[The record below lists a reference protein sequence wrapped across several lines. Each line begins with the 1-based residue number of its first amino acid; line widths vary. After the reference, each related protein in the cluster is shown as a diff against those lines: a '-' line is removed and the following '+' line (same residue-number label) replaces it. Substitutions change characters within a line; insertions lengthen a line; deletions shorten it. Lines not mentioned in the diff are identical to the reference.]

1 MSGIAGIA
9 RTGQTELV
17 NQMLDRLSHRGSDWR
32 ETYEVDGTTVG
43 ALGSKIQEHDLTDLK
58 SKGLAQDR
66 ASAGHFAQAQARA
79 GGFEFQRDTLGVR
92 PLYYGWTNASRG
104 AFCFASEVKG
114 LLAVTR
120 DIHEM
125 PPGYSFDG
133 KQMTKNA
140 EITVQPVLDES
151 AETIARELRKRL
163 EAAVQARI
171 GNGDVGSWL
180 SGGLDSSVMVALAR
194 PHVSRLHTFAAG
206 MAGAPDLE
214 FSRIAADFVHAEHHE
229 RVVQPKEMIASL
241 GEVIYALESFDA
253 WLVRSS
259 VMNYLAAKTAADY
272 VPAVFSGEG
281 GDELF
286 AGYDY
291 LKSLDPASLPSELI
305 DISNRLHNT
314 ALQRVD
320 RCSSAF
326 GVVAHVGF
334 LDAGVVEYALQIP
347 TNLKL
352 RNGVEKWIL
361 RESMQGTLPDA
372 VLWRTK
378 AKFWQ
383 GAGVDDFLARHAEGQ
398 ISDADFKRERTL
410 PDGAQLNTKEELF
423 YYRIF
428 RERFGEFDD
437 LSWMGRTKGSPVA

>member
-1 MSGIAGIA
+1 
-9 RTGQTELV
+9 
-17 NQMLDRLSHRGSDWR
+17 MLDRLSHRGRHWCEIR
-32 ETYEVDGTTVG
+32 EAEGTTLGV
-43 ALGSKIQEHDLTDLK
+43 LGSQIQQADLK
-58 SKGLAQDR
+58 ELPKGIVRDQ
-66 ASAGHFAQAQARA
+66 ASAGHFAQAQAQN
-79 GGFEFQRDTLGVR
+79 GGFELQRDRLGVR
-92 PLYYGWTNASRG
+92 PLYYGWTSDG

-114 LLAVTR
+114 MLAVTR

-133 KQMTKNA
+133 GKMTMNA
-140 EITVQPVLDES
+140 EITVQPELNES
-151 AETIARELRKRL
+151 AETIARELRRRL
-163 EAAVQARI
+163 ESTVQARI

-180 SGGLDSSVMVALAR
+180 SGGLDSSVMVALAH
-194 PHVSRLHTFAAG
+194 PHVSKLHTFAAG

-214 FSRIAADFVHAEHHE
+214 FARVAAEFLHAEHHE
-229 RVVQPKEMIASL
+229 RVIQPAEMFASL
-241 GEVIYALESFDA
+241 SDVIYALESFDA
-253 WLVRSS
+253 WLIRSS
-259 VMNYLAAKTAADY
+259 VMNYLVAKTAADY

-291 LKSLDPASLPSELI
+291 LKSLDPAELPSELI
-305 DISNRLHNT
+305 DITNRLHNT

-326 GVVAHVGF
+326 GTVAHVGF
-334 LDAGVVEYALQIP
+334 LDDNVVDYALQIP
-347 TNLKL
+347 SGLKL

-361 RESMQGTLPDA
+361 RESMRDALPDSI
-372 VLWRTK
+372 LWRPK

-383 GAGVDDFLARHAEGQ
+383 GAGVEDFLARHAKEQ
-398 ISDADFKRERTL
+398 ISDADFKLERNL
-410 PDGAQLNTKEELF
+410 PNGVQLNTKEELF

-428 RERFGEFDD
+428 RERFGDFDD

>member
-1 MSGIAGIA
+1 MSAIAGITQSG
-9 RTGQTELV
+9 RIELV
-17 NQMLDRLSHRGSDWR
+17 NQMLDKMAHRGRDWR
-32 ETYEVDGTTVG
+32 EARESEGTTIG
-43 ALGSKIQEHDLTDLK
+43 ALGSKTQERDLTDLK
-58 SKGLAQDR
+58 SQGLAQDY

-79 GGFEFQRDTLGVR
+79 GGFELQRDTLGVR
-92 PLYYGWTNASRG
+92 PLYYGWTEDGS
-104 AFCFASEVKG
+104 FCFASEVKG

-125 PPGYSFDG
+125 PPGHSFDG
-133 KQMTKNA
+133 KEMKKNA
-140 EITVQPVLDES
+140 EITVQPALNES
-151 AETIARELRKRL
+151 VETIARELRKRL
-163 EAAVQARI
+163 EESVQARI
-171 GNGDVGSWL
+171 GNGDIGSWL

-194 PHVSRLHTFAAG
+194 PHVSKLHTFAAG

-214 FSRIAADFVHAEHHE
+214 FARIAADFIHAEHHE
-229 RVVQPKEMIASL
+229 RVVQPEEMVACL

-291 LKSLDPASLPSELI
+291 LKALDPAALPSELI
-305 DISNRLHNT
+305 DITNRLHNT

-320 RCSSAF
+320 RSSSAF
-326 GVVAHVGF
+326 GTVAHVGF
-334 LDAGVVEYALQIP
+334 LDPGVVEYALKIP
-347 TNLKL
+347 ASLKL

-361 RESMQGTLPDA
+361 REAMQGTLPDA

-383 GAGVDDFLARHAEGQ
+383 GAGVENLLARHAEEQ
-398 ISDADFKRERTL
+398 ISDADFKHERIL
-410 PDGAQLNTKEELF
+410 PGDAQLNTKEELF

-437 LSWMGRTKGSPVA
+437 LSWMGRTKGSSVA

>member
-9 RTGQTELV
+9 RAGQTEQVSL
-17 NQMLDRLSHRGSDWR
+17 MLDRLSHRGKHWCEIRDV
-32 ETYEVDGTTVG
+32 EGTTLG
-43 ALGSKIQEHDLTDLK
+43 GLGSKIQQADLK
-58 SKGLAQDR
+58 ELPKGLVRDQ
-66 ASAGHFAQAQARA
+66 ASAGHFAQAEARN
-79 GGFEFQRDTLGVR
+79 GGFELRRDRLGVR
-92 PLYYGWTNASRG
+92 PLYYGWTSDG

-114 LLAVTR
+114 LLPVTR

-133 KQMTKNA
+133 VEMKKQSEVTL
-140 EITVQPVLDES
+140 QPELNES

-163 EAAVQARI
+163 EASVQARI
-171 GNGDVGSWL
+171 GDGDIGSWL

-194 PHVSRLHTFAAG
+194 PRVNKLHTFAAG

-214 FSRIAADFVHAEHHE
+214 FARIAANFLGTEHHE
-229 RVVQPKEMIASL
+229 RVIQPEEMFAAL
-241 GEVIYALESFDA
+241 GDVIYALESFDA
-253 WLVRSS
+253 WLIRSS
-259 VMNYLAAKTAADY
+259 VMNYLVAQTAADY

-286 AGYDY
+286 AGYEY
-291 LKSLDPASLPSELI
+291 LKSLDPASLPAELV
-305 DISNRLHNT
+305 DIVNRLHNT

-326 GVVAHVGF
+326 GTVAHVGF
-334 LDAGVVEYALQIP
+334 LDDGVVDYALQIP
-347 TNLKL
+347 ARLKL
-352 RNGVEKWIL
+352 HEGVEKWVL
-361 RESMQGTLPDA
+361 RKAMEDTLPDS

-383 GAGVDDFLARHAEGQ
+383 GAGVEDFLARHAEEK
-398 ISDADFKRERTL
+398 ISDADFKHERTL
-410 PDGAQLNTKEELF
+410 SDGVRLNTKEELF

-437 LSWMGRTKGSPVA
+437 LSWMGRTKGSPVT

>member
-1 MSGIAGIA
+1 MSAIAGIA
-9 RTGQTELV
+9 RAGQTEQV
-17 NQMLDRLSHRGSDWR
+17 SRMLDRLSHRGRRWR
-32 ETYEVDGTTVG
+32 EIREVEGATLG
-43 ALGSKIQEHDLTDLK
+43 ALGSKIQQADLK
-58 SKGLAQDR
+58 ELPNGMVRDR
-66 ASAGHFAQAQARA
+66 ASAGHFAHAQAQN
-79 GGFEFQRDTLGVR
+79 GGFELQRDRLGVR
-92 PLYYGWTNASRG
+92 PLYYGWTNDG

-120 DIHEM
+120 DVHEM

-133 KQMTKNA
+133 KELKKQA
-140 EITVQPVLDES
+140 GITLQPELNES

-163 EAAVQARI
+163 ESSVQGRI

-194 PHVSRLHTFAAG
+194 PHVNKLHTFAAG

-214 FSRIAADFVHAEHHE
+214 FACVAADFLQTEHHE
-229 RVVQPKEMIASL
+229 RVVQPEEMFAAL
-241 GEVIYALESFDA
+241 GDVIYALESFDA
-253 WLVRSS
+253 WLIRSS
-259 VMNYLAAKTAADY
+259 VMNYLVAQTAADY

-291 LKSLDPASLPSELI
+291 LKSLAPAELPSELI
-305 DISNRLHNT
+305 DITNRLHNT

-326 GVVAHVGF
+326 GTVAHVGF
-334 LDAGVVEYALQIP
+334 LDDGVVDYALQIP
-347 TNLKL
+347 ASLKL
-352 RNGVEKWIL
+352 RDGMEKWIL
-361 RESMQGTLPDA
+361 RKAMEGTLPDS
-372 VLWRTK
+372 VLWRPK

-383 GAGVDDFLARHAEGQ
+383 GAGVEDFLARHAEEK
-398 ISDADFKRERTL
+398 ISDADFKRERNL
-410 PDGAQLNTKEELF
+410 PNGVLVNTKEELF

-428 RERFGEFDD
+428 RERFGDFDD
-437 LSWMGRTKGSPVA
+437 LAWMGRTKGSPMA

>member
-9 RTGQTELV
+9 RAGQTKLV
-17 NQMLDRLSHRGSDWR
+17 NQMLDKISHRGSDWR
-32 ETYEVDGTTVG
+32 EMYEVEGTTIG
-43 ALGSKIQEHDLTDLK
+43 ALGSKIQKRDLADLK
-58 SKGLAQDR
+58 SKGLARDY
-66 ASAGHFAQAQARA
+66 ASAGHFAQSQARA
-79 GGFEFQRDTLGVR
+79 SGFELQRDTLGVR
-92 PLYYGWTNASRG
+92 PLYYGWTDDG

-125 PPGYSFDG
+125 PSGHSFDG
-133 KQMTKNA
+133 KQMKKNT
-140 EITVQPVLDES
+140 EITLQPALKES

-163 EAAVQARI
+163 ETSVQARI

-194 PHVSRLHTFAAG
+194 PHVSKLHTFAAG

-214 FSRIAADFVHAEHHE
+214 FARAAAEFIHADHHE
-229 RVVQPKEMIASL
+229 RVVQPEELYASL
-241 GEVIYALESFDA
+241 SEAICALESFDA
-253 WLVRSS
+253 WLIRSS
-259 VMNYLAAKTAADY
+259 VMNYLVAKAAADY

-291 LKSLDPASLPSELI
+291 LKPLDPAAIPAELV
-305 DISNRLHNT
+305 DITNRLHNT

-326 GVVAHVGF
+326 GTVAHVGF
-334 LDAGVVEYALQIP
+334 LDEGVVEYALQIP
-347 TNLKL
+347 ADLKL

-361 RESMQGTLPDA
+361 REAMKDALPDS
-372 VLWRTK
+372 VLWRPK

-383 GAGVDDFLARHAEGQ
+383 GAGVEDYLARHAEQQ

-410 PDGAQLNTKEELF
+410 PAGVQLNTKEELF

-428 RERFGEFDD
+428 RERFGEFND
-437 LSWMGRTKGSPVA
+437 LSWMGRTKGSPVE

>member
-9 RTGQTELV
+9 RAGKTELV
-17 NQMLDRLSHRGSDWR
+17 NQMLDHLSHRGSDWR
-32 ETYEVDGTTVG
+32 EVHEVDGTIIG
-43 ALGSKIQEHDLTDLK
+43 ALGSKLQERDLK
-58 SKGLAQDR
+58 KLSKGLAQDY
-66 ASAGHFAQAQARA
+66 ASAGHFAQTQARA
-79 GGFEFQRDTLGVR
+79 GGFELQRDTLGVR
-92 PLYYGWTNASRG
+92 PLYYGWTVDG

-114 LLAVTR
+114 LLPVTR

-125 PPGYSFDG
+125 PPGHSFDG
-133 KQMTKNA
+133 EKLTKSA
-140 EITVQPVLDES
+140 EITVQPELSES

-163 EAAVQARI
+163 ESSVAARI

-194 PHVSRLHTFAAG
+194 PHVSKLHTFAAG
-206 MAGAPDLE
+206 MTGAPDLE
-214 FSRIAADFVHAEHHE
+214 FARIAADFLHAEHHE
-229 RVVQPKEMIASL
+229 RVIQPEEMFASL
-241 GEVIYALESFDA
+241 GDVIYALESFDA
-253 WLVRSS
+253 WLIRSS
-259 VMNYLAAKTAADY
+259 VMNYLVAKTAADY

-291 LKSLDPASLPSELI
+291 LKSLDPAELPSELI
-305 DISNRLHNT
+305 DITNRLHNT

-326 GVVAHVGF
+326 GTVAHVGF
-334 LDAGVVEYALQIP
+334 LDDGVVDYALQIP
-347 TNLKL
+347 AGLKL
-352 RNGVEKWIL
+352 RNGMEKWIL
-361 RESMQGTLPDA
+361 RESMKDTLPDSI
-372 VLWRTK
+372 LWRPK

-383 GAGVDDFLARHAEGQ
+383 GAGVEDFLARHADGK
-398 ISDADFKRERTL
+398 ISDTDFKRERIL

>member
-9 RTGQTELV
+9 RAGQTELV
-17 NQMLDRLSHRGSDWR
+17 NQMLDCLSHRGTDWR
-32 ETYEVDGTTVG
+32 EVHEAEGTTIG
-43 ALGSKIQEHDLTDLK
+43 ALGSKLQEHDLKEL

-66 ASAGHFAQAQARA
+66 ASEGHFAQSEARA
-79 GGFEFQRDTLGVR
+79 GGFELQRDVLGVR
-92 PLYYGWTNASRG
+92 PLYYGWTADG
-104 AFCFASEVKG
+104 MFCFASEVKG

-120 DIHEM
+120 DVHEM
-125 PPGYSFDG
+125 PPGSSFDG
-133 KQMTKNA
+133 KQMKKIA
-140 EITVQPVLDES
+140 EIMLQTPLNESVETV
-151 AETIARELRKRL
+151 ARGLRKRL
-163 EAAVQARI
+163 EESVQARI
-171 GNGDVGSWL
+171 GNGDIGSWL

-194 PHVSRLHTFAAG
+194 PHVSKLHTFAAG
-206 MAGAPDLE
+206 MSGAPDLE
-214 FSRIAADFVHAEHHE
+214 FARIAAEFLRAEHHE
-229 RVVQPKEMIASL
+229 RVVQPEEIYASL

-253 WLVRSS
+253 WLVRSTI
-259 VMNYLAAKTAADY
+259 MNYLVSRTAADY

-291 LKSLDPASLPSELI
+291 LKSLDPAALPSELI
-305 DISNRLHNT
+305 DITNRLHNT

-334 LDAGVVEYALQIP
+334 LDLGVVEYALQIP
-347 TNLKL
+347 ADLKL

-361 RESMQGTLPDA
+361 REAMQGTLPDA
-372 VLWRTK
+372 ILWRPK

-383 GAGVDDFLARHAEGQ
+383 GAGVEDFLARHAEGQ
-398 ISDADFKRERTL
+398 ITDADFAHERIL
-410 PDGAQLNTKEELF
+410 PNGLQLNTKEELY

-428 RERFGEFDD
+428 RERFGEFDN